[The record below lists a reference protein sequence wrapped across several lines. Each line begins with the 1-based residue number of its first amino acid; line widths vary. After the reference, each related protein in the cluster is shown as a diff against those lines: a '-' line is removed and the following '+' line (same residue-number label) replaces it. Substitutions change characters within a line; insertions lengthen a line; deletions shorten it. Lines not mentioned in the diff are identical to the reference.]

1 MLEITK
7 KKKKSVIDVGW
18 KCPPVGWVKINMDG
32 ANKDSCV
39 ARCGG
44 LIRCL
49 KGVLLGGFSKYSGK
63 CNAFVAESWG
73 VLKRLQYEKRLG
85 FNFMELHVDSLVV
98 ANILIMGQETYP
110 TSWSLVQTLRR
121 LLQME

>member
-1 MLEITK
+1 MKYITK
-7 KKKKSVIDVGW
+7 TKSVIDVGW

-39 ARCGG
+39 AGCGG
-44 LIRCL
+44 WVIRCL

-73 VLKRLQYEKRLG
+73 VLERLQYEKRLG
-85 FNFMELHVDSLVV
+85 FNFIELHVDSLVV

-110 TSWSLVQTLRR
+110 TSWSPLQTLRR